1 MKYCYLF
8 DWLGRKGSGA
18 SEELLEVTQLV
29 DRRGWPRHPRL
40 ASSKVSTL
48 LSEGRWDLHMGLLQ
62 RAKNATQSSAN
73 HHRDTDLTGLALSHF
88 AVVAQR
94 GSHNF
99 SKVRQPSGSQ
109 AGDGSRYT

>member
-1 MKYCYLF
+1 MRSHSWWTAEAGCGTH
-8 DWLGRKGSGA
+8 DWPA
-18 SEELLEVTQLV
+18 
-29 DRRGWPRHPRL
+29 PR
-40 ASSKVSTL
+40 STL

-62 RAKNATQSSAN
+62 RAKDATQSSAN
-73 HHRDTDLTGLALSHF
+73 HHRDTDLTGLAFSHF

-99 SKVRQPSGSQ
+99 SKVRRPSGSQ